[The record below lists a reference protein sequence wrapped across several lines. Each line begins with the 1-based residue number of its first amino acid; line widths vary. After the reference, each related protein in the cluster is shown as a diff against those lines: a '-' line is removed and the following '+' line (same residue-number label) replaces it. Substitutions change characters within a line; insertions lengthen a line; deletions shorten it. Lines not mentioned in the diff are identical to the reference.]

1 LFLFRHFHSLQSQ
14 QHDQT
19 STAMTPKAKA
29 TKTAKPH
36 GTQTVL
42 DEETPDILPD
52 RTLTAKEAEH
62 DYQKQLA
69 LLAEQ
74 ETEYNGQRSSGS
86 QSAAD
91 ETNGEEKASL

>member
-1 LFLFRHFHSLQSQ
+1 
-14 QHDQT
+14 
-19 STAMTPKAKA
+19 MTPKAKA
-29 TKTAKPH
+29 TEPATPH
-36 GTQTVL
+36 GTQTAL
-42 DEETPDILPD
+42 DEETPDIMPD
-52 RTLTAKEAEH
+52 RTLTAEEAEQ

-74 ETEYNGQRSSGS
+74 ETEYNDQRSSGS